1 MFTRQLLRPITPI
14 LLNTPQRRKNG
25 CISAPTRYTITAA
38 RQRDRE
44 RGDVKLLVHL
54 LMLRRGHVDLAAAKR
69 LRDGGWLVG
78 GGAARRLFVVYLSS
92 IRRLFIVTGLPVIE
106 IDRCS
111 ALRCYY
117 CGLSLR
123 CYYCGLRDV

>member
-92 IRRLFIVTGLPVIE
+92 IRRLFVVYSSSP
-106 IDRCS
+106 DCR
-111 ALRCYY
+111 
-117 CGLSLR
+117 
-123 CYYCGLRDV
+123 